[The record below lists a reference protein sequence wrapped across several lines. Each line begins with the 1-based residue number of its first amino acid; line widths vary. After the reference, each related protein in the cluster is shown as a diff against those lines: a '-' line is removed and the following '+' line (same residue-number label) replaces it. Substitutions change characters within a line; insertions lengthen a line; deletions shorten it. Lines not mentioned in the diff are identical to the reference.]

1 MVSKQASNAYF
12 QAQASAKIHPAK
24 LIHMLYERLLL
35 NLTCACEGI
44 EEHDVKKRGENL
56 SKAIAIITELN
67 CCVTPGDESEPAQF
81 LRGMYAGMLIELGK
95 VAVTKDAAVVRQAH
109 RYVSRLKEIWEETA
123 MRENGFAVERK
134 AESAAKIEPI
144 AYEEAAMAYP
154 RCQEKKGAVAAS
166 MCFLV

>member
-35 NLTCACEGI
+35 NLACAGEGL
-44 EEHDVKKRGENL
+44 EENDVKKRGENL

-67 CCVTPGDESEPAQF
+67 CCVTPKDESEPAQF
-81 LRGMYAGMLIELGK
+81 LRGMYAAMLIELGK
-95 VAVTKDAAVVRQAH
+95 VAVTKDAAVIRQAQ

-123 MRENGFAVERK
+123 MQENGFAVERK
-134 AESAAKIEPI
+134 TERATEVAH
-144 AYEEAAMAYP
+144 EEAAIAYP
-154 RCQEKKGAVAAS
+154 RFQEKKVAVAAN

>member
-35 NLTCACEGI
+35 NLTCACEGL
-44 EEHDVKKRGENL
+44 EENDIKKRGENL

-67 CCVTPGDESEPAQF
+67 CCVRADDESEPAQF
-81 LRGMYAGMLIELGK
+81 LRGMYASMLVELGK
-95 VAVTKDAAVVRQAH
+95 IPVSKDAAVIRQAH

-123 MRENGFAVERK
+123 MRENGLV
-134 AESAAKIEPI
+134 IEQKVASPI
-144 AYEEAAMAYP
+144 ENIQEEPAMVYP
-154 RCQEKKGAVAAS
+154 RCQKKEGAAAVAN